1 MQQRIELEADA
12 PEAVP
17 DLEWVRQSGLVEF
30 ARTDDALPTLGIA
43 FTTDFVRKATVVEP
57 VPDTR
62 IEICLDQGSIVAGQ
76 RREPICEVELE
87 LKQGELAPL
96 FDLARQIVAVPGVRV
111 ESASKAQRGYRLAAR
126 ERTATVRARTPRLP
140 AGADIDTVFKTLAF
154 ECMAQLQ
161 GNEHGVL
168 HSRDIEYLHQAR
180 VALRRLRS
188 VFNVFSEVIPEKHF
202 ADQLEWLHDTSRLLG
217 RARDWDVFVTGF
229 LPLACKRLGDE
240 TMLAEVTRTAARLRA
255 LARRQVRAAL
265 TNPDYS
271 VQMICLTQKL
281 HEQNWEA
288 DRSVE
293 QRMLASQPANAFA
306 SSVLERAHRRV
317 FRQAKRMDR
326 SSAADIHKLRIRI
339 KRLRYCSELLS
350 PLFKRKAARKFLKRL
365 AGMQDM
371 LGAHN
376 DAVSAA
382 NLIDQ
387 LRQANDT
394 PEYVEVLAYLRG
406 YAHAQSR
413 FSLSGFGAK
422 WNKLDSAA
430 VFW

>member
-1 MQQRIELEADA
+1 MSLASSSVTGHEASAPPVETELKLSLPASSTRQFWRLSGLSPLLTGKTSRLQLFTAYYDTPHFDLRRQGVALRLRRQRRRWVQTLKTTGTPGGALQQRIELEADA

-229 LPLACKRLGDE
+229 LPLACKRLGD
-240 TMLAEVTRTAARLRA
+240 
-255 LARRQVRAAL
+255 
-265 TNPDYS
+265 
-271 VQMICLTQKL
+271 
-281 HEQNWEA
+281 
-288 DRSVE
+288 
-293 QRMLASQPANAFA
+293 
-306 SSVLERAHRRV
+306 
-317 FRQAKRMDR
+317 
-326 SSAADIHKLRIRI
+326 
-339 KRLRYCSELLS
+339 
-350 PLFKRKAARKFLKRL
+350 
-365 AGMQDM
+365 
-371 LGAHN
+371 
-376 DAVSAA
+376 
-382 NLIDQ
+382 
-387 LRQANDT
+387 
-394 PEYVEVLAYLRG
+394 
-406 YAHAQSR
+406 
-413 FSLSGFGAK
+413 
-422 WNKLDSAA
+422 
-430 VFW
+430 

>member
-12 PEAVP
+12 PDAVP

-30 ARTDDALPTLGIA
+30 AGTEDAMPALGIA
-43 FTTDFVRKATVVEP
+43 FTTDFVRKAAIVEP

-62 IEICLDQGSIVAGQ
+62 IEVCLDQGSIVAGQ

-96 FDLARQIVAVPGVRV
+96 FDLARQIVTIPGVRV

-126 ERTATVRARTPRLP
+126 ESAATVRASTPQLP

-180 VALRRLRS
+180 IALRRLRS
-188 VFNVFSEVIPEKHF
+188 VFNVFSDVIPEKHF
-202 ADQLEWLHDTSRLLG
+202 ADQLEWLRNTGHLLG

-229 LPLACKRLGDE
+229 LPIACEGLDDE
-240 TMLAEVTRTAARLRA
+240 AMLAEVARTAAHQRV
-255 LARRQVRAAL
+255 LARRRVRAAL
-265 TNPDYS
+265 TNPGYAAQILS
-271 VQMICLTQKL
+271 LTQKL
-281 HEQNWEA
+281 QEQNWDA
-288 DRSVE
+288 DRSIE
-293 QRMLASQPANAFA
+293 QRMLATQPANAFA
-306 SSVLERAHRRV
+306 SSVLERAHRKV

-326 SSAADIHKLRIRI
+326 TSAADIHKLRIRI

-350 PLFKRKAARKFLKRL
+350 PLFKRKAARKFLKRM

-376 DAVSAA
+376 DAVNAA
-382 NLIDQ
+382 SLIDQ
-387 LRQANDT
+387 LRQANNT
-394 PEYVEVLAYLRG
+394 TECGEVLAYLRG

>member
-1 MQQRIELEADA
+1 
-12 PEAVP
+12 
-17 DLEWVRQSGLVEF
+17 
-30 ARTDDALPTLGIA
+30 
-43 FTTDFVRKATVVEP
+43 
-57 VPDTR
+57 
-62 IEICLDQGSIVAGQ
+62 
-76 RREPICEVELE
+76 
-87 LKQGELAPL
+87 
-96 FDLARQIVAVPGVRV
+96 
-111 ESASKAQRGYRLAAR
+111 
-126 ERTATVRARTPRLP
+126 
-140 AGADIDTVFKTLAF
+140 
-154 ECMAQLQ
+154 
-161 GNEHGVL
+161 
-168 HSRDIEYLHQAR
+168 
-180 VALRRLRS
+180 
-188 VFNVFSEVIPEKHF
+188 
-202 ADQLEWLHDTSRLLG
+202 
-217 RARDWDVFVTGF
+217 
-229 LPLACKRLGDE
+229 
-240 TMLAEVTRTAARLRA
+240 LRA